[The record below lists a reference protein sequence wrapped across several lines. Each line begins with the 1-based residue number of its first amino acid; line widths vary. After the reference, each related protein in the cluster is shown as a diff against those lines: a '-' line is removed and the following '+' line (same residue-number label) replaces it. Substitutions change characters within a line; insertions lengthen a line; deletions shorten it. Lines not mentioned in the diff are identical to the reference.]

1 MPYTYDLDDPIGKMR
16 LLIPDR
22 IEGTAL
28 FQDEELAVFLELEL
42 DKLLNA
48 VAMALETISTNEA
61 LLFKKIEIDGLIS
74 DAPATS
80 KVLLQRA
87 DGYRKQQALLDEQEA
102 ILASQVG
109 KDVGYAALVP
119 RTNTL
124 LY

>member
-102 ILASQVG
+102 ILAAQAG